1 MKYLYNNTC
10 ARVYVFLLLAV
21 MMTGCESD
29 VWLLP
34 VDDEET
40 PVVADIA
47 FSVARTNH
55 ATTRM
60 SGTIVQEEGYRGIKI
75 RQIVPFA
82 VSGNGKITASDRPK
96 RFYIVDDGEKPVDN
110 RPYYYYESCSIMQGV
125 NAFLSYG
132 RAIPENGKAVNGS
145 LVETFP
151 LEMAPNDIRFSLE
164 SVSERTAH
172 TTATALADY
181 MTAIANAQGNSV
193 AWKNA
198 PNNTLKV
205 MRLNFVN
212 QTEAASNGELLPGS
226 AADIRAYTSALK
238 TTLNTL
244 TLTGDDDIAIREAI
258 FSKIDDFNGEAWNG
272 FPASI
277 GLPDGAAVIR
287 WNNTNERFEVQLSTT
302 ELVDING
309 LDRFAY
315 PAELYYYGNS
325 RIKTSNIDKR
335 KDSYT
340 DREWSAVLADY
351 EYDNGA
357 VSTNTTA
364 VAIKEPLQYGV
375 AHLKILLKRTGET
388 LADAKGTNVTVGATS
403 FPLTGIIVGGQL
415 PVGFDFT
422 PTTAYPTYS
431 EADMK
436 YIYDSQVKTNGAS
449 SNEYVYLSATADAT
463 KMTNILVLQTY
474 DHQKVPVVL
483 EFVNNS
489 ANDFVGIDG
498 IVYKGTKFYLVGE
511 VDPSEFSEDPRTEIR
526 DRVFTQD
533 YTTTLNMK
541 VTGLQKAYNVVP
553 NLLSPRLEM
562 GIELVPAWVAT
573 TPEEVIF

>member
-244 TLTGDDDIAIREAI
+244 PLTGDDDIAIRTAI
-258 FSKIDDFNGEAWNG
+258 ITKIDDFNGEAWNG

-287 WNNTNERFEVQLSTT
+287 WNNSNERFEVQLSTT

-315 PAELYYYGNS
+315 PAELYY
-325 RIKTSNIDKR
+325 
-335 KDSYT
+335 
-340 DREWSAVLADY
+340 
-351 EYDNGA
+351 
-357 VSTNTTA
+357 
-364 VAIKEPLQYGV
+364 
-375 AHLKILLKRTGET
+375 
-388 LADAKGTNVTVGATS
+388 
-403 FPLTGIIVGGQL
+403 
-415 PVGFDFT
+415 
-422 PTTAYPTYS
+422 
-431 EADMK
+431 
-436 YIYDSQVKTNGAS
+436 
-449 SNEYVYLSATADAT
+449 
-463 KMTNILVLQTY
+463 
-474 DHQKVPVVL
+474 
-483 EFVNNS
+483 
-489 ANDFVGIDG
+489 
-498 IVYKGTKFYLVGE
+498 
-511 VDPSEFSEDPRTEIR
+511 
-526 DRVFTQD
+526 
-533 YTTTLNMK
+533 
-541 VTGLQKAYNVVP
+541 
-553 NLLSPRLEM
+553 
-562 GIELVPAWVAT
+562 
-573 TPEEVIF
+573 